1 AGKTL
6 TFHFGQSRLGY
17 YGPAV
22 SHDLKTWHWLYE
34 DSARMDD
41 DFFSYTF
48 SEDEDRVYFAH
59 HMLYH
64 PPRFYE
70 FAEKKN
76 LTIETLAISKKGRDI
91 PYFTFG
97 EGDKWVVLTS
107 RHHCCESTGSYVLEG
122 VLDELLENPLP
133 GYRFICIPFMDY
145 DGVVD
150 GDQGKNRQPHDHNR
164 DYVIGEKPLYETTA
178 FLREFA
184 ETHNVVYAFDFH
196 APWHRGGQ
204 NDLIYIVQ
212 DREDKVPALVR
223 FGKELEKAFTPDCFP
238 YRQSND
244 FPPNFEWNLSSSPDN
259 AAFFNQLP
267 TVDIA
272 LPWETPFSGNPET
285 PMTVEKC
292 LAQGRAFVNAFK
304 NYLKNG

>member
-1 AGKTL
+1 MPGTEQAHICANEEISQQQQL
-6 TFHFGQSRLGY
+6 WLGQWGGQGRDLRRGEETAVPAPGLVGGALGSWLEVVAS
-17 YGPAV
+17 P
-22 SHDLKTWHWLYE
+22 TWTR
-34 DSARMDD
+34 S
-41 DFFSYTF
+41 S
-48 SEDEDRVYFAH
+48 
-59 HMLYH
+59 
-64 PPRFYE
+64 PPR
-70 FAEKKN
+70 
-76 LTIETLAISKKGRDI
+76 
-91 PYFTFG
+91 
-97 EGDKWVVLTS
+97 
-107 RHHCCESTGSYVLEG
+107 
-122 VLDELLENPLP
+122 
-133 GYRFICIPFMDY
+133 
-145 DGVVD
+145 
-150 GDQGKNRQPHDHNR
+150 
-164 DYVIGEKPLYETTA
+164 
-178 FLREFA
+178 
-184 ETHNVVYAFDFH
+184 
-196 APWHRGGQ
+196 
-204 NDLIYIVQ
+204 LIYIVQ